1 LYQLEALASGV
12 PLVQPA
18 LGAFPEIISKSG
30 GGLVYFPND
39 AETLASNL
47 MSLMS
52 DESRLKLFSI
62 SGRKAIEEQYDCAK
76 ISRKLVSV
84 YATLRKP

>member
-1 LYQLEALASGV
+1 
-12 PLVQPA
+12 
-18 LGAFPEIISKSG
+18 
-30 GGLVYFPND
+30 
-39 AETLASNL
+39 